1 MRDNGLAMIDWQLRY
16 HFHIDPDTLSD
27 TQWAEAVAALDR
39 IRKEEAGKRD

>member
-1 MRDNGLAMIDWQLRY
+1 MRGNGLAMIDWQLRY
-16 HFHIDPDTLSD
+16 HFHIDPATLSD